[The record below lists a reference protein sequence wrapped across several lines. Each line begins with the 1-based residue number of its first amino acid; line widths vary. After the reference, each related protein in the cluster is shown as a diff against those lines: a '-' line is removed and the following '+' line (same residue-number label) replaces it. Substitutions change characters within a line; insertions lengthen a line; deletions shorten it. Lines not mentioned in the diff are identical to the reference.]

1 MDNND
6 VEYNGKNNNG
16 KTYSREKYQKDKT
29 IHFYQISTTAL
40 FLLSH

>member
-1 MDNND
+1 MNNND

-29 IHFYQISTTAL
+29 NVC
-40 FLLSH
+40 